1 MFAESSNSAISGN
14 LEAHDAARVN
24 LESSREGDPVTEY
37 RWGRASGGTV
47 PEGAPEKGHGYY
59 RVPEDEQRYPLWA
72 VRSLPGSDGSVR
84 LGHLGG
90 SGGAFVGESEDE
102 QGENVDEYE
111 VLLDEG
117 TWATPEADDLG
128 AAGAQACGNLADGTP
143 LYFLLGD
150 PWGEGAQAPLETQA
164 KLHSRPVLMAPA
176 GAGAAAPA
184 EPQQDATGY
193 RWAPASGGEIPE
205 GAVGDGHGSQWRDTE
220 DGQEGEA
227 VWLIRAKLPDGSVQL
242 GYVARGGQAVVGT
255 PWAQTEVDEYEVL
268 LDAGEWRQVDYTETE
283 DDSYLDFAAARGVVC
298 GQLADGSPLYA
309 TVRDR
314 EGEGYQPGGRG
325 ARGPTD
331 FGYTVLVAPA
341 GAASGGPA
349 PEAPPAPAEPDP
361 GPAEAIAVVSALDLR
376 GEIVE
381 ISNAGGA
388 PLDLGGWT
396 LHDEGSTKGYV
407 FPKGTV
413 VAPGSSVRVR
423 SGPGAKSPGPDEL
436 AWKTSSVWNDK
447 GDTAYLKDP
456 SGALVAS
463 KKA

>member
-1 MFAESSNSAISGN
+1 M
-14 LEAHDAARVN
+14 
-24 LESSREGDPVTEY
+24 
-37 RWGRASGGTV
+37 
-47 PEGAPEKGHGYY
+47 PEGAPEGGHGYY
-59 RVPEDEQRYPLWA
+59 RVPEDEQRYPMWA

-84 LGHLGG
+84 LGHLSEG
-90 SGGAFVGESEDE
+90 SGAFVGESEDE

-128 AAGAQACGNLADGTP
+128 AAGALAGGRLADGTP

-164 KLHSRPVLMAPA
+164 KLHSRKVLMAPA
-176 GAGAAAPA
+176 GAEAAAPA
-184 EPQQDATGY
+184 APPAEPQDATGY
-193 RWAPASGGEIPE
+193 RWAAASGGEIPE

-255 PWAQTEVDEYEVL
+255 PWARTEVDDYEVL
-268 LDAGEWRQVDYTETE
+268 LDAGEWRQVDWTEAE
-283 DDSYLDFAAARGVVC
+283 DDSYLDFAGAGGVAC
-298 GQLADGSPLYA
+298 GQLADGSPLYG

-314 EGEGYQPGGRG
+314 EGEGYQPGGRPG
-325 ARGPTD
+325 RGPTD

-341 GAASGGPA
+341 GAASGSTA
-349 PEAPPAPAEPDP
+349 APPAETQAPAEPDP
-361 GPAEAIAVVSALDLR
+361 GPAEAIAVVSALDLK

-388 PLDLGGWT
+388 PLDLSGWT
-396 LHDEGSTKGYV
+396 LHDEGSTKGYK

-413 VAPGSSVRVR
+413 VAAGGSLRVR
-423 SGPGAKSPGPDEL
+423 SGPGAKSPGPGEL
-436 AWKTSSVWNDK
+436 AWKTASVWNDK

-456 SGALVAS
+456 TGALVAS